1 MLEKIFF
8 LSFLISIIISKKLF
22 NQIDNNNKIYLSQS
36 VIPKVK
42 VKCFYFSGLSNV
54 YNLIDLKYPILGKDD
69 YKVEINDTTIYFNFC
84 GNVKNN
90 NCNDSKIGQVISKTN
105 DSCNIE
111 AGIIDE
117 GNEWKEMIENVTE
130 SNLNEAGVI
139 IKLNS
144 GDKCEDKNRK
154 MTFKLHCDNNKD
166 NYKDENKK
174 FKIKKI
180 NYNSSNCENEI
191 IFESYYA
198 CPLLDFYLIWTKI
211 KEMRLVTTI
220 IFVVIGIF
228 LLFFGLKFQKINIF
242 ILTFIT
248 SIIILFILILQYFIP
263 SGGNRQIFFWLTL
276 VMSVILGIFIA
287 YIFADNLKTL
297 LSLILGFLGG
307 YILGYLIYCIFL
319 SKINWNT
326 NILYLISLIV
336 SMIIVFFLTYC
347 LLVHIMVIVTSI
359 IGGYLCMRASSFWF
373 EYYPEE
379 SRIIDLIVNGENDK
393 LNEIMTVSFLIYMIF
408 LVVLIAGGMVFQYK
422 MFSHELMIENKKEK
436 TGDDALNFLNDSNKG
451 K

>member
-8 LSFLISIIISKKLF
+8 LSLLISIIISKKLF
-22 NQIDNNNKIYLSQS
+22 NQIENNNKIYLSQS
-36 VIPKVK
+36 VNPKVK

-54 YNLIDLKYPILGKDD
+54 YNLIDLKYPLLGKED
-69 YKVEINDTTIYFNFC
+69 YKEEINGTTIYFNFC
-84 GNVKNN
+84 GNINN
-90 NCNDSKIGQVISKTN
+90 NYCNESKKGQVISKTN
-105 DSCNIE
+105 DSCIVE
-111 AGIIDE
+111 AGPIDE

-130 SNLNEAGVI
+130 NNLNEAGVI

-144 GDKCEDKNRK
+144 GEKCEDKNRK

-198 CPLLDFYLIWTKI
+198 CPLLDFYLIWRKL
-211 KEMRLVTTI
+211 KEMRIVTTI

-263 SGGNRQIFFWLTL
+263 SGGNREIFFWLSL
-276 VMSVILGIFIA
+276 VLSIILGIC
-287 YIFADNLKTL
+287 L
-297 LSLILGFLGG
+297 LH
-307 YILGYLIYCIFL
+307 IFL
-319 SKINWNT
+319 
-326 NILYLISLIV
+326 LII
-336 SMIIVFFLTYC
+336 
-347 LLVHIMVIVTSI
+347 
-359 IGGYLCMRASSFWF
+359 
-373 EYYPEE
+373 
-379 SRIIDLIVNGENDK
+379 
-393 LNEIMTVSFLIYMIF
+393 
-408 LVVLIAGGMVFQYK
+408 
-422 MFSHELMIENKKEK
+422 
-436 TGDDALNFLNDSNKG
+436 
-451 K
+451 

>member
-69 YKVEINDTTIYFNFC
+69 YKVEINDTIIYFNFC

-105 DSCNIE
+105 DSCNVE

-166 NYKDENKK
+166 NYKDEYKK

-220 IFVVIGIF
+220 IFVVFGIF

-307 YILGYLIYCIFL
+307 YILGYLIYSIFL

-379 SRIIDLIVNGENDK
+379 SRIIDLIVNGFIFFA
-393 LNEIMTVSFLIYMIF
+393 LALEIY
-408 LVVLIAGGMVFQYK
+408 Y
-422 MFSHELMIENKKEK
+422 FSK
-436 TGDDALNFLNDSNKG
+436 NFNPL
-451 K
+451 